1 MIKSIYNIQVEF
13 PWVTRTLTHRGKG
26 LGGKGKGLRNYTL
39 GLPLSRLKYIPLV
52 YMISKVIAVL
62 AVPPGHMKPSC
73 LCNVALAISCLMN
86 QFGIVVGYRVVNMN
100 VVRCAAYCIGIYC
113 PD

>member
-1 MIKSIYNIQVEF
+1 MHGSM
-13 PWVTRTLTHRGKG
+13 G
-26 LGGKGKGLRNYTL
+26 LH
-39 GLPLSRLKYIPLV
+39 KYIPLV
-52 YMISKVIAVL
+52 YIISEVITVA

-73 LCNVALAISCLMN
+73 LCNVTSAISRLMN
-86 QFGIVVGYRVVNMN
+86 QFRIAVGYRVVNMD